1 MSTRLNAERRERTG
15 TRHSRSLREEGRIP
29 AVLQGGGK
37 PNLEVSIPEEEF
49 LTTRRRHEHLYDL
62 ELDGESETALVNQLA
77 WDVFGERILHVE
89 FRRVD
94 RTRKTD
100 VEVELEFVGHP
111 KGVLNHMITHVA
123 VHALPTEIPDALEVS
138 VADLQPGTTIMAGE
152 IKLPK
157 NVELA
162 IPPETPVA
170 RISAHKV
177 EVEAAPAA
185 PETAAAPSAAAPA
198 EAPPKAGA

>member
-15 TRHSRSLREEGRIP
+15 TRLARALREQGRIP
-29 AVLQGGGK
+29 GNLQGGGK
-37 PNLEVSIPEEEF
+37 PSVDLSIPEEEF
-49 LTTRRRHEHLYDL
+49 LTTRRHHEHLYDL
-62 ELDGESETALVNQLA
+62 DLGGESETALVNQLA

-94 RTRKTD
+94 RTQKTE

-111 KGVLNHMITHVA
+111 KGVLNHLITHIP
-123 VHALPTEIPDALEVS
+123 VHALPTEIPDSLEVS
-138 VADLQPGTTIMAGE
+138 VADLQPGTTITAGE
-152 IKLPK
+152 IKLPT

-162 IPPETPVA
+162 IEPETPVA

-177 EVEAAPAA
+177 EAEPVAPA
-185 PETAAAPSAAAPA
+185 PETAAVPAP
-198 EAPPKAGA
+198 EAPPKAGAKEE